1 MKFAYLVMTE
11 LRSLNKNILDLYKYI
26 INHFDCDIFICVQE
40 SSQDDYEVIKL
51 FDKNVVYSEIYKKPN
66 PYTFFCPNNNTNI
79 TRINDD
85 TNWNK
90 PSNLQIYINYHK
102 MAHIIKNVINDYD
115 YFITIRTDVSIL
127 FPFPKKEVF
136 DTIPHSL
143 YSFDTEYSKGW
154 GGSGY
159 SVFIHKNFILN
170 YLNCYFFIIKNK
182 VFKNVLL
189 NNFYIPSEK
198 KLHCNQ
204 EKFQKICLKLMNIP
218 KPKSIKNTNVYYN
231 ATTIND
237 YTTWSS
243 PIIHPKYNVI
253 CKYIKQCDDAY
264 DSLKLWNQGF
274 KWKYENDSLFLYHP

>member
-1 MKFAYLVMTE
+1 
-11 LRSLNKNILDLYKYI
+11 
-26 INHFDCDIFICVQE
+26 
-40 SSQDDYEVIKL
+40 
-51 FDKNVVYSEIYKKPN
+51 
-66 PYTFFCPNNNTNI
+66 
-79 TRINDD
+79 
-85 TNWNK
+85 
-90 PSNLQIYINYHK
+90 
-102 MAHIIKNVINDYD
+102 
-115 YFITIRTDVSIL
+115 
-127 FPFPKKEVF
+127 
-136 DTIPHSL
+136 L

-189 NNFYIPSEK
+189 NNFYVPSEK